1 MHRISICYGQPAD
14 PAAFDLYYN
23 HIHAPLALK
32 IPGLIGFTIGKCTS
46 LAPGQ
51 ATPYYMIAS
60 LTFQTAAALDA
71 ALTSAEL
78 AAASADTAN
87 FADGGITL
95 YRTEETIYS

>member
-1 MHRISICYGQPAD
+1 
-14 PAAFDLYYN
+14 
-23 HIHAPLALK
+23 
-32 IPGLIGFTIGKCTS
+32 
-46 LAPGQ
+46 
-51 ATPYYMIAS
+51 MIAS